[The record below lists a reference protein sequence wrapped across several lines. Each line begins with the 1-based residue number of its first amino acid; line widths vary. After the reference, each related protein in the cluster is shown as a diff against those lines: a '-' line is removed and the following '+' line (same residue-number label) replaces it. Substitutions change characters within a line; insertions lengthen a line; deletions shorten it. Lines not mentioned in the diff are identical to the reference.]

1 MPVLNPREQVSHDGT
16 ADIAAFN
23 RFVQDMTDYI
33 DGYQIPPE
41 RQAKATSRF
50 LSGVAREFY
59 AVLVSSAP
67 GQ

>member
-1 MPVLNPREQVSHDGT
+1 MGL